1 MPICIKLWEKLMF
14 KSSFNFTDTRNIPS
28 AHESVFPTADSGAH
42 KLILIVYE
50 VYAEFSLK
58 HRK

>member
-1 MPICIKLWEKLMF
+1 MF